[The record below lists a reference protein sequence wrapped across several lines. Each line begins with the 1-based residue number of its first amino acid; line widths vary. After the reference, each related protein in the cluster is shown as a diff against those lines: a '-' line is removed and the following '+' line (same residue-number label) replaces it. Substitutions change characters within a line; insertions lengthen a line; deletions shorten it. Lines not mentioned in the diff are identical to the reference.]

1 MSITTSSAFIN
12 FTNGTP
18 RADKI
23 IATSNIGI
31 GTNAPAY
38 TLDVAGDINLS
49 GSFYQGG
56 APFVSSLWT
65 DGPDSLYYRSN
76 VEVGTGNLFVDTTT
90 SNVGIG
96 TTTPAYTLDVV
107 GNANVYSINTNSLY
121 LEDFIISSSHGLDH
135 VTNENN
141 STGDTIIS
149 TNATTG
155 FQASSNIVV
164 GGDIN
169 LTGNIYQNGT
179 IFTGG
184 GGGSSLWSASGSD
197 IYYNSGN
204 VGISNAA
211 PAHTLSIGSN
221 LYVDDTGS
229 NVLVVDGNVSVSN
242 VITAQRLKLNNV
254 SVLTNQDFQQVT
266 NVGNVTT
273 NTVEFTNPTT
283 SLVASGNVE
292 VGGDINLTCNIY
304 QNGTAFSGGGDVWTT
319 SGSDIYYNTGNVGIG
334 TATPGAKL
342 DVNGYILNNNPAFYA
357 QKTTNVTGPNV
368 IIWNSEKHDRSNS
381 YNATNGRFTAPIAGY
396 YFFSFYALSSNS
408 VTCWYHIRKNGS
420 TVHNAQPYQRAL
432 GDMAQVSASI
442 ILDLALNDYVEI
454 YINSGTMYG
463 GGNDHNGFCGYLI
476 G

>member
-292 VGGDINLTCNIY
+292 VGGDINLTGNIY